1 MIPKCNNF
9 SSYRVDPNYLS
20 SFIFITALFR
30 FTIRVK
36 EEVDSYKQ
44 QKFQGVPKARQVS
57 DPTSDDEIDKV
68 SENT

>member
-1 MIPKCNNF
+1 MDRC
-9 SSYRVDPNYLS
+9 YLS
-20 SFIFITALFR
+20 SFVFIIALFR

-57 DPTSDDEIDKV
+57 DPTSDDEIDKN
-68 SENT
+68 SEST

>member
-1 MIPKCNNF
+1 M
-9 SSYRVDPNYLS
+9 S
-20 SFIFITALFR
+20 SFVFIIALFR

-57 DPTSDDEIDKV
+57 DPTSDDEIDKN
-68 SENT
+68 SEST